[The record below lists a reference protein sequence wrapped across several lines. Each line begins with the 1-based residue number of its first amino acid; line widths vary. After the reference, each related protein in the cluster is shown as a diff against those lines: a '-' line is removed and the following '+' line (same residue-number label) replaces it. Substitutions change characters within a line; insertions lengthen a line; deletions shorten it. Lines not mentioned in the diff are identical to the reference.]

1 MPTDKERPKRRAA
14 IRPDGSAQ
22 GDRLGAAMVVAGL
35 MVLSST
41 LVSAGALASCDRA
54 ESHRV
59 VADAQDAARQTAAG
73 LDHAAAQAEP
83 VADRAARDA
92 KRGVNDLA
100 IAAGVKKMPS
110 AIDSPVTTA
119 IAAARPSGLGSARLA
134 SAGWTVGRES
144 SATGE

>member
-1 MPTDKERPKRRAA
+1 MPTDKERPKRRAP

-35 MVLSST
+35 MVLSAT

-100 IAAGVKKMPS
+100 IAAGKATRKAGVQLERAGERAQQAP
-110 AIDSPVTTA
+110 PP
-119 IAAARPSGLGSARLA
+119 ARSGSD
-134 SAGWTVGRES
+134 
-144 SATGE
+144 